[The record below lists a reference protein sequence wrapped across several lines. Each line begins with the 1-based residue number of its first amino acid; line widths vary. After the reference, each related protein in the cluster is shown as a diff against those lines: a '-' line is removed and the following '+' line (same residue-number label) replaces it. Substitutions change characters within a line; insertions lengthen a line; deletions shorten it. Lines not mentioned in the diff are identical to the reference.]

1 MSTFE
6 SDTAAE
12 LIGPGRYAVELSD
25 RWWVG
30 RGPNGGYV
38 AALMLRAMS
47 LEAGSAVGPTAGAVG
62 AAGEATESAR
72 DSGPS
77 QPPRSLTVH
86 FLNTP
91 SVGPAEIEV
100 TVERQGR
107 STMFLS
113 ARLVQE
119 GEVQGKAMAV
129 FSAERQGPSFIHTK
143 MPELPA
149 PEDGEEFDTS
159 LAPVPVFARY
169 RAIVALGGVPMSGGD
184 RADTAGWLKL
194 VDEEPMSPELAAAML
209 DVWYPAPFVAIT
221 EPAVAPTLEYTVHF
235 PREMPVE
242 GAGPS
247 DWVLARL
254 KVDEAVEGHFTEDGE
269 LWTRDGVLLARCRQ
283 VALLKSVG

>member
-1 MSTFE
+1 MSAFE

-12 LIGPGRYAVELSD
+12 LIAPGRYAVELSD

-47 LEAGSAVGPTAGAVG
+47 HEAGSAAGS
-62 AAGEATESAR
+62 GER
-72 DSGPS
+72 

-91 SVGPAEIEV
+91 SVGAAEIEV

-113 ARLVQE
+113 SRLVQE

-129 FSAERQGPSFIHTK
+129 FSADRHGPSFVHTE
-143 MPELPA
+143 MPDVLP
-149 PEDGEEFDTS
+149 PEQGQEFDTS

-169 RAIVALGGVPMSGGD
+169 RAVPVLGGAPMSGGD

-194 VDEEPMSPELAAAML
+194 VDEEKMSPELAAAML

-221 EPAVAPTLEYTVHF
+221 ERAVAPTLEYTVHF
-235 PREMPVE
+235 PRELPVE
-242 GAGPS
+242 GSGPS

-254 KVDEAVEGHFTEDGE
+254 TADEVVEGHFTEDGE
-269 LWTRDGVLLARCRQ
+269 LWTREGTLLARCRQ

>member
-1 MSTFE
+1 MSAFE

-12 LIGPGRYAVELSD
+12 LIAPGRYAVELSD

-47 LEAGSAVGPTAGAVG
+47 HEARAAANAKDSASP
-62 AAGEATESAR
+62 
-72 DSGPS
+72 D

-91 SVGPAEIEV
+91 SVGAAEIEV

-113 ARLVQE
+113 SRLTQS

-129 FSAERQGPSFIHTK
+129 FSADREGPSFVHTK
-143 MPELPA
+143 MPDVPP
-149 PEDGEEFDTS
+149 PEQGEEFDTT

-169 RAIVALGGVPMSGGD
+169 RAIPVLGGAPMSGGEE
-184 RADTAGWLKL
+184 ADTAGWLKL
-194 VDEEPMSPELAAAML
+194 AEEEAMSPELAAAML

-221 EPAVAPTLEYTVHF
+221 DPAVAPTLEYTVHF
-235 PREMPVE
+235 PRDLPLA
-242 GAGPS
+242 GASPS

-254 KVDEAVEGHFTEDGE
+254 RAEEAVGGHFTEDGE
-269 LWTRDGVLLARCRQ
+269 LWTTDGTLLARCRQ

>member
-12 LIGPGRYAVELSD
+12 LTAPGRYAVDLSD

-47 LEAGSAVGPTAGAVG
+47 LQA
-62 AAGEATESAR
+62 ESAT
-72 DSGPS
+72 GTGEH

-91 SVGPAEIEV
+91 SVGAAEIEV

-113 ARLVQE
+113 ARLIQ
-119 GEVQGKAMAV
+119 GGAVQGKAMAV
-129 FSAERQGPSFIHTK
+129 FSADRSGPSFVHTE
-143 MPELPA
+143 MPAVKP
-149 PEDGEEFDTS
+149 PEEGEEFDTS

-169 RAIVALGGVPMSGGD
+169 RAIPVLGGAPMSGGD

-194 VDEEPMSPELAAAML
+194 VDEEEMSPELAAAML

-221 EPAVAPTLEYTVHF
+221 EPSVAPTLEYTVHF
-235 PREMPVE
+235 PRELPVK
-242 GAGPS
+242 GARSS

-254 KVDEAVEGHFTEDGE
+254 KADEAVEGHFTEDGE
-269 LWTRDGVLLARCRQ
+269 LWTEDGTLLARCRQ
-283 VALLKSVG
+283 VALLKSVA

>member
-1 MSTFE
+1 MSAFE

-12 LIGPGRYAVELSD
+12 LIAPGRYAVKLSE

-47 LEAGSAVGPTAGAVG
+47 QEAETSAQ
-62 AAGEATESAR
+62 
-72 DSGPS
+72 SGGH

-100 TVERQGR
+100 TMERQGR

-113 ARLVQE
+113 ARLIQE

-129 FSAERQGPSFIHTK
+129 FSGDRDGPTFVHTEMPDVLPPER
-143 MPELPA
+143 
-149 PEDGEEFDTS
+149 GEEFDTS

-169 RAIVALGGVPMSGGD
+169 RAIPVLGGAPLSGGD

-194 VDEEPMSPELAAAML
+194 VDEAEMSPELAAAML

-235 PREMPVE
+235 PRELPVK
-242 GAGPS
+242 GARPS

-254 KVDEAVEGHFTEDGE
+254 RAEEAVEGHFTEDGE
-269 LWTRDGVLLARCRQ
+269 LWTRDGTLLARCRQ

>member
-1 MSTFE
+1 MSAFA
-6 SDTAAE
+6 SDTAASR
-12 LIGPGRYAVELSD
+12 IAPGRYAVELSD

-47 LEAGSAVGPTAGAVG
+47 QESESAAVATAGAG
-62 AAGEATESAR
+62 L
-72 DSGPS
+72 P

-91 SVGPAEIEV
+91 SVGVAEIEV
-100 TVERQGR
+100 TIERQGR

-113 ARLVQE
+113 ARLIQE

-129 FSAERQGPSFIHTK
+129 FSADRQGPSFVHTE
-143 MPELPA
+143 MPEVKLP
-149 PEDGEEFDTS
+149 EEGEEFDTS

-169 RAIVALGGVPMSGGD
+169 RAIPVLGGAPMSGGD
-184 RADTAGWLKL
+184 RAETAGWLKL
-194 VDEEPMSPELAAAML
+194 ADEESMSPELAAAML

-235 PREMPVE
+235 PRALPIE
-242 GAGPS
+242 GSGPS

-254 KVDEAVEGHFTEDGE
+254 KADEAVEGHFTEDGE
-269 LWTRDGVLLARCRQ
+269 LWTTGGVLLARCRQ

>member
-1 MSTFE
+1 MSTID

-12 LIGPGRYAVELSD
+12 PVAPGRYAVELSD

-47 LEAGSAVGPTAGAVG
+47 LEARSATGP
-62 AAGEATESAR
+62 GER
-72 DSGPS
+72 

-113 ARLVQE
+113 ARLIQE
-119 GEVQGKAMAV
+119 GGVQGKAMAV
-129 FSAERQGPSFIHTK
+129 FSADRQGPSFVHTE
-143 MPELPA
+143 MPDVKP
-149 PEDGEEFDTS
+149 PEEGEEFDTS
-159 LAPVPVFARY
+159 LAPVAVFSRY
-169 RAIVALGGVPMSGGD
+169 RAIPVLGGAPMSGGGK
-184 RADTAGWLKL
+184 ADTAGWLKL
-194 VDEEPMSPELAAAML
+194 VEEEEMSPELAAAML

-235 PREMPVE
+235 PRELPVR
-242 GAGPS
+242 GSRSS

-254 KVDEAVEGHFTEDGE
+254 SAEEAVEGHFTEDGE
-269 LWTRDGVLLARCRQ
+269 LWTTDGVLLARCRQ

>member
-1 MSTFE
+1 MSAFQ

-12 LIGPGRYAVELSD
+12 PIAPGRYAVDLSE

-47 LEAGSAVGPTAGAVG
+47 REAAAVTGPGD
-62 AAGEATESAR
+62 R
-72 DSGPS
+72 

-91 SVGPAEIEV
+91 LIGAAEIEV

-113 ARLVQE
+113 ARLVQG

-129 FSAERQGPSFIHTK
+129 FSADRNGPSFVHTE
-143 MPELPA
+143 MPQVTP
-149 PEDGEEFDTS
+149 PEEGEEFDTS

-169 RAIVALGGVPMSGGD
+169 RAIPVLGGAPLSGGD

-194 VDEEPMSPELAAAML
+194 AEEEPMSPELAAAML

-221 EPAVAPTLEYTVHF
+221 EPSVAPTLEYTVHF
-235 PREMPVE
+235 PRELPVE
-242 GAGPS
+242 GSTPA

-254 KVDEAVEGHFTEDGE
+254 KADEAVEGHFSEDGE
-269 LWTRDGVLLARCRQ
+269 LWTKDGTLLARCRQ
-283 VALLKSVG
+283 VALLKSAG

>member
-1 MSTFE
+1 MSTFQ
-6 SDTAAE
+6 SDTAAK
-12 LIGPGRYAVELSD
+12 LIAPGEYAVELSE

-47 LEAGSAVGPTAGAVG
+47 QEAESS
-62 AAGEATESAR
+62 TEP
-72 DSGPS
+72 GKH

-91 SVGPAEIEV
+91 SVGAAEIEV

-113 ARLVQE
+113 ARLIQE

-129 FSAERQGPSFIHTK
+129 FSADRNGPSFVHTE
-143 MPELPA
+143 MPAVKP
-149 PEDGEEFDTS
+149 PEEGEEFDTS

-169 RAIVALGGVPMSGGD
+169 RAIPVLGGAPMSGGST
-184 RADTAGWLKL
+184 ADTAGWLKL
-194 VDEEPMSPELAAAML
+194 ADEEGMSPELAAAML

-235 PREMPVE
+235 PRKLPVE

-254 KVDEAVEGHFTEDGE
+254 RAEEAVEGHFTEDGE
-269 LWTRDGVLLARCRQ
+269 LWTREGTLLARCRQ
-283 VALLKSVG
+283 VALLKSIT

>member
-1 MSTFE
+1 MSVFE

-12 LIGPGRYAVELSD
+12 RVAPGRYAVELSE

-47 LEAGSAVGPTAGAVG
+47 HEAES
-62 AAGEATESAR
+62 AAGPGSR
-72 DSGPS
+72 

-91 SVGPAEIEV
+91 SAGAAEVEV

-113 ARLVQE
+113 ARLVQG

-129 FSAERQGPSFIHTK
+129 FSAGRRGPSFIHTE
-143 MPELPA
+143 MPDVTA
-149 PEDGEEFDTS
+149 PDEGKEFDTS

-169 RAIVALGGVPMSGGD
+169 RAIVAFGGIPMSGGD

-194 VDEEPMSPELAAAML
+194 VEEEPMSPELAAAML

-235 PREMPVE
+235 PRELPVE
-242 GAGPS
+242 GTGPS

-254 KVDEAVEGHFTEDGE
+254 RADEAVEGHFTEDGE
-269 LWTRDGVLLARCRQ
+269 LWTRDGILLARCRQ